1 MSHDAQSLLLKGDEE
16 QVPYSLCFV
25 PREGPLSSPIFK
37 VVTYFRYCL
46 HKRPI
51 RIHIVSVAFTLV
63 NSLNK
68 DKILSVRCVTS
79 DSKLFSQYVIFI
91 RLMACS
97 RYYARWSC
105 CDFSFISPL
114 LYLMVVFWRMTK
126 IHDK

>member
-68 DKILSVRCVTS
+68 IK
-79 DSKLFSQYVIFI
+79 Y
-91 RLMACS
+91 
-97 RYYARWSC
+97 
-105 CDFSFISPL
+105 
-114 LYLMVVFWRMTK
+114 
-126 IHDK
+126 